1 MRPLIL
7 ISALVWAGCAAETE
21 PQHPPRDRF
30 VYPSGIVHLPVANDP
45 ARPLGSLYVASA
57 NFDKCFDTGA
67 VTALDLDAL
76 KLPPIGQTVGQ
87 APAELTDLQVTE
99 ENIVEI
105 DSFAG
110 QMGVWNPP
118 VATEANP
125 NRTPRLFVPTRAE
138 GNYLHAIDVDGT
150 KLSCVNGLG
159 NSCIV
164 GALSLTSNI
173 EGSSADLPRAPA
185 PLGVTVGNVG
195 NEPDVWVT
203 HVEAADSPAR
213 SAKNNHT
220 YVVHLPSANVSGSS
234 LSISK
239 DNFIPLDAS
248 GTLSIG
254 GAHSTALGE
263 RYAYVSGR
271 AYVAADVAQF
281 AGFLLRLID
290 RTDTSRILETNLG
303 GVYTTL
309 EARDVLA
316 GGYDPVQ
323 DKERIYL
330 VARGPDVLL
339 VLDVAGA
346 KSASPKVSIINA
358 VLLPGGASYA
368 TLIHRGDPKSNDDVI
383 AITCTATTRIKGAVV
398 LYDTR
403 LGQIVAQIEN
413 VGSQPFGIA
422 VHHPVRASQAAVD
435 QARLFVTNFGDGRVA
450 VIDVPDLAA
459 PESAALVAYLGKRQ
473 GRDEKQGTSTCEEIQ
488 P

>member
-30 VYPSGIVHLPVANDP
+30 VYPSGIVHLPVADDP

-67 VTALDLDAL
+67 VTALNLDNL
-76 KLPPIGQTVGQ
+76 GLPPIGQPVGED
-87 APAELTDLQVTE
+87 PVEITDLKVTE

-118 VATEANP
+118 VATESNP

-138 GNYLHAIDVDGT
+138 GNYLHAIDVNGT

-164 GALSLTSNI
+164 GALSLTQNI
-173 EGSSADLPRAPA
+173 AESQNDLPRAPA

-213 SAKNNHT
+213 SATNFQT
-220 YVVHLPSANVSGSS
+220 YVVHLTGEKVGGSS
-234 LSISK
+234 PSISK
-239 DNFIPLDAS
+239 ENFIPLDA
-248 GTLSIG
+248 GGALSIG
-254 GAHSTALGE
+254 GAHATAIGQK
-263 RYAYVSGR
+263 YTYVSGR
-271 AYVAADVAQF
+271 AFVEADVAQF

-290 RTDTSRILETNLG
+290 RNDTSRILEANLG
-303 GVYTTL
+303 SIYTIL
-309 EARDVLA
+309 EARDVLV

-346 KSASPKVSIINA
+346 KTATPRISIVNA

-368 TLIHRGDPKSNDDVI
+368 TLIHRGAPEANDDVI
-383 AITCTATTRIKGAVV
+383 AITCTANTRIPGAVV

-403 LGQIVAQIEN
+403 LGQIVAQVEN
-413 VGSQPFGIA
+413 VGSQPYGIA
-422 VHHPVRASQAAVD
+422 VQHPARASETAVD

-450 VIDVPDLAA
+450 VIDIPDLAA
-459 PESAALVAYLGKRQ
+459 PEGAALVAYLGKRQ